1 MVLDLEA
8 TCDYSKQTK
17 GVNNSILTRD
27 ILGPD
32 PLVTVRSAEVIEF
45 PWLVIDTSTRQII
58 DNQQIFVKPDFM
70 EGITYY
76 CTKLTGISAETVQN
90 APKLPDAIKAVSS
103 FYFYLSARELI
114 KLK

>member
-1 MVLDLEA
+1 M
-8 TCDYSKQTK
+8 
-17 GVNNSILTRD
+17 NNSILTRD

-45 PWLVIDTSTRQII
+45 PWLVIDTATRQII